1 MSSQFFGLE
10 IAHTGLTA
18 FMASINTTA
27 NNVSNAKTNG
37 YSRQKVTL
45 EAQTALRVYQKYG
58 STSTGVLATDVK
70 RSRDEYYDQKYWA
83 NQKSYGYY
91 DRLNY
96 YMPQIENFYVD
107 NSANP
112 GFSTL
117 FGNMFNSIDSLKKDA
132 GNTAIRTEVASN
144 AEKLTDFFNST
155 ANQLSELQE
164 TVNDEIKSTVDQVN
178 AISKKIALLN
188 KQINIIELQGMT
200 ANDLRDSRDL
210 LVDELSQII
219 PVDVKEAQVVNSNY
233 PDMKTG
239 ATSFTLKVNGNI
251 LVKDKDYQELE
262 CVTRPQKFNQDDI
275 DGLYD
280 IRWKTTQA
288 TFELNGDDADGRLK
302 ALFMI
307 RDGNDEENFKGTVL
321 TDGSNTTQITLK
333 NDGDVT
339 IDDLN
344 VPESG
349 QITLNYT
356 NYSYSSFTF
365 ETDGDGKINS
375 ITFNLETPID
385 AAKLQKAG
393 GTKATIGQIVNYKG
407 IPYYQNQ
414 MNSFLRSFARAFNE
428 IQLAGADRNGNPGTT
443 FFCANDINGE
453 NDFDWNVTADLA
465 KGQGTSADKNS
476 MTDINGN
483 IAYAVDDAKYA
494 AVTHW
499 VDKDGKKDGNSLASA
514 TSFTRDNSSGANTY
528 YRLTAANVGISE
540 AVKRDAS
547 RISTTA
553 YYDMADKWDGSD
565 PHDATNEDATVY
577 KLQEKKDASGN
588 TVTDANGNVVYERIH
603 QNKGID
609 AADLVDK
616 LLSLES
622 DKKLFRGGGADD
634 FLQVIY
640 ADITVDTQEAS
651 IFNDNYTNIQKEIN
665 TQRQSVSGVD
675 EDEEALNLV
684 KFANAYN
691 LSAKVISTLAEM
703 YDQLILNTGV

>member
-27 NNVSNAKTNG
+27 NNVSNAKTKG

-219 PVDVKEAQVVNSNY
+219 PIDVSEAEIVNSNY

-239 ATSFTLKVNGNI
+239 ATSFTIKVNGNI
-251 LVKDKDYQELE
+251 LVTDKDYRELE
-262 CVTRPQKFNQDDI
+262 CVTRGQKYNQDDI

-288 TFELNGDDADGRLK
+288 TFELNGDNADGRLK

-307 RDGNDEENFKGTVL
+307 RDGNDEENFKGRIIS
-321 TDGSNTTQITLK
+321 DGSNTTTVK
-333 NDGDVT
+333 MENTYGMT
-339 IDDLN
+339 IDNLN
-344 VPESG
+344 LPESG
-349 QITLNYT
+349 QLTIDYT
-356 NYSYSSFTF
+356 NYDYSSFNF
-365 ETDGDGKINS
+365 ETDREGNILS
-375 ITFNLETPID
+375 ITFNMTTPID
-385 AAKLQKAG
+385 AAKLAKAG
-393 GTKATIGQIVNYKG
+393 GTTATVGQTVNYKG

-414 MNSFLRSFARAFNE
+414 MNSFLRSFAKAFND
-428 IQLAGADRNGNPGTT
+428 IQMAGADRNGNAGTN

-453 NDFDWNVTADLA
+453 NDFDWNVTADLV
-465 KGQGTSADKNS
+465 KGKDKDTSGNQLKD
-476 MTDINGN
+476 TNGN
-483 IAYAVDDAKYA
+483 LLYAVDDAKYD
-494 AVTHW
+494 AVTN
-499 VDKDGKKDGNSLASA
+499 VTYNANGTVQDI
-514 TSFTRDNSSGANTY
+514 TRTNGSGDNTY
-528 YRLTAANVGISE
+528 YRLTASNVGISE

-547 RISTTA
+547 RISTTS
-553 YYDMADKWDGSD
+553 YYDMADKWDGKD
-565 PHDATNEDATVY
+565 PHDATDADASVY
-577 KLQEKKDASGN
+577 KLQEKKDANGN
-588 TVTDANGNVVYERIH
+588 TVKDANGNIVYERVH

-684 KFANAYN
+684 KFQNAYN

>member
-27 NNVSNAKTNG
+27 NNVSNAKTKG

-219 PVDVKEAQVVNSNY
+219 PIDVSEAEIVNSNY

-239 ATSFTLKVNGNI
+239 ATSFTIKVNGNI
-251 LVKDKDYQELE
+251 LVKDKDYRELE
-262 CVTRPQKFNQDDI
+262 CVTRGQKYNQDDI

-288 TFELNGDDADGRLK
+288 TFELNGDNADGRLK

-307 RDGNDEENFKGTVL
+307 RDGNDEENFKGRIIS
-321 TDGSNTTQITLK
+321 DGSNTTTVK
-333 NDGDVT
+333 MENTYGMT
-339 IDDLN
+339 IDNLN
-344 VPESG
+344 LPESG
-349 QITLNYT
+349 QLTIDYT
-356 NYSYSSFTF
+356 NYDYSSFNF
-365 ETDGDGKINS
+365 ETDREGNILS
-375 ITFNLETPID
+375 ITFNMTTPID
-385 AAKLQKAG
+385 AAKIAKAG
-393 GTKATIGQIVNYKG
+393 GTTATVGQTVNYKG

-414 MNSFLRSFARAFNE
+414 MNSFLRSFAKAFND
-428 IQLAGADRNGNPGTT
+428 IQMAGADRNGNAGTN

-453 NDFDWNVTADLA
+453 NDFDWNVTADLV
-465 KGQGTSADKNS
+465 KGKDKDTSGNQLKD
-476 MTDINGN
+476 TNGN
-483 IAYAVDDAKYA
+483 LLYAVDDAKYD
-494 AVTHW
+494 AVTN
-499 VDKDGKKDGNSLASA
+499 VTYNANGTVQDI
-514 TSFTRDNSSGANTY
+514 TRTNGSGDNTY
-528 YRLTAANVGISE
+528 YRLTASNVGISE

-547 RISTTA
+547 RISTTS
-553 YYDMADKWDGSD
+553 YYDMADKWDGKD
-565 PHDATNEDATVY
+565 PHDATDADASVY
-577 KLQEKKDASGN
+577 KLQEKKDANGN
-588 TVTDANGNVVYERIH
+588 TVKDANGNIVYERVH

-684 KFANAYN
+684 KFQNAYN

>member
-27 NNVSNAKTNG
+27 NNVSNAKTKG

-219 PVDVKEAQVVNSNY
+219 PIDVSEAEIVNSNY

-239 ATSFTLKVNGNI
+239 ATSFTIKVNGNI
-251 LVKDKDYQELE
+251 LVKDKDYRELE
-262 CVTRPQKFNQDDI
+262 CVTRGQKYNQDDI

-288 TFELNGDDADGRLK
+288 TFELNGDNADGRLK

-307 RDGNDEENFKGTVL
+307 RDGNDEENFKGRIIS
-321 TDGSNTTQITLK
+321 DGSNTTTVK
-333 NDGDVT
+333 MENTYGMT
-339 IDDLN
+339 IDNLN
-344 VPESG
+344 LPESG
-349 QITLNYT
+349 QLTINYT
-356 NYSYSSFTF
+356 NYDYSSFTF

-375 ITFNLETPID
+375 ITFNLTTPID
-385 AAKLQKAG
+385 AAKLGKAG
-393 GTKATIGQIVNYKG
+393 GTTATVGQTVNYKG

-414 MNSFLRSFARAFNE
+414 MNSFLRSFAKAFND
-428 IQLAGADRNGNPGTT
+428 IQMAGADRNGNAGTN

-453 NDFDWNVTADLA
+453 NDFDWNVTADLV
-465 KGQGTSADKNS
+465 KGKDKDTSGNQLKD
-476 MTDINGN
+476 TNGN
-483 IAYAVDDAKYA
+483 LLYAVDDAKYD
-494 AVTHW
+494 AVTN
-499 VDKDGKKDGNSLASA
+499 VTYNANGTVQDI
-514 TSFTRDNSSGANTY
+514 TRTNGSGDNTY
-528 YRLTAANVGISE
+528 YRLTASNVGISE

-547 RISTTA
+547 RISTTS
-553 YYDMADKWDGSD
+553 YYDMADKWDGKD
-565 PHDATNEDATVY
+565 PHDATDADASVY
-577 KLQEKKDASGN
+577 KLQEKKDANGN
-588 TVTDANGNVVYERIH
+588 TVKDANGNIVYERVH

-651 IFNDNYTNIQKEIN
+651 IFSDNYTNIQKEIN

-684 KFANAYN
+684 KFQNAYN

>member
-27 NNVSNAKTNG
+27 NNVSNANTDG

-96 YMPQIENFYVD
+96 YMPQIENYFVD

-164 TVNDEIKSTVDQVN
+164 SVNDEIKSTVDQVN

-219 PVDVKEAQVVNSNY
+219 PIDVSEAEIVNSNY

-239 ATSFTLKVNGNI
+239 ATSFTIKVNGNI

-262 CVTRPQKFNQDDI
+262 CVTRGQKYNQDDI

-288 TFELNGDDADGRLK
+288 TFELNGDNADGRLK

-307 RDGNDEENFKGTVL
+307 RDGNDEENFKGRVIG
-321 TDGSNTTQITLK
+321 DGSTTTTVKLENTFGMTVDNMNL
-333 NDGDVT
+333 
-339 IDDLN
+339 
-344 VPESG
+344 PESG
-349 QITLNYT
+349 QLTINYT
-356 NYSYSSFTF
+356 NYDYSSFTF

-375 ITFNLETPID
+375 ITFNLTTPID
-385 AAKLQKAG
+385 AAKLGKAG
-393 GTKATIGQIVNYKG
+393 GTTATVGQTVNYKG

-414 MNSFLRSFARAFNE
+414 MNSFLRSFARAFND
-428 IQLAGADRNGNPGTT
+428 IQLAGADRNGDAGTT

-453 NDFDWNVTADLA
+453 NDFDWNVTADLV
-465 KGQGTSADKNS
+465 KGKDTDTTSGAQLKDG
-476 MTDINGN
+476 NGN
-483 IAYAVDDAKYA
+483 ILYGVDDAKYDA
-494 AVTHW
+494 MTTVTKN
-499 VDKDGKKDGNSLASA
+499 DDG
-514 TSFTRDNSSGANTY
+514 TVREITRKNGSGDNTY
-528 YRLTAANVGISE
+528 YRLTASNVGISE
-540 AVKRDAS
+540 AIKRDAS
-547 RISTTA
+547 RISTTS

-565 PHDATNEDATVY
+565 PHDATNADASVY
-577 KLQEKKDASGN
+577 KLDADGKR
-588 TVTDANGNVVYERIH
+588 VH

-622 DKKLFRGGGADD
+622 EKKLFRGGGADD

-684 KFANAYN
+684 KFQNAYN

>member
-219 PVDVKEAQVVNSNY
+219 PIDVSEAEIVNSNY

-239 ATSFTLKVNGNI
+239 ATSFTIKVNGNI
-251 LVKDKDYQELE
+251 LVKDKDYRELE
-262 CVTRPQKFNQDDI
+262 CVTRGQKYNQDDI

-288 TFELNGDDADGRLK
+288 TFELNGDNADGRLK

-307 RDGNDEENFKGTVL
+307 RDGNDEENFKGRIIS
-321 TDGSNTTQITLK
+321 DGSNTTTVK
-333 NDGDVT
+333 MENTYGMT
-339 IDDLN
+339 IDNLN
-344 VPESG
+344 LPESG
-349 QITLNYT
+349 QLTINYT
-356 NYSYSSFTF
+356 NYDYSSFTF
-365 ETDGDGKINS
+365 ETDGEGNINS
-375 ITFNLETPID
+375 ITFNMTTPID
-385 AAKLQKAG
+385 AAKLAKAG
-393 GTKATIGQIVNYKG
+393 GTTATVGQTVNYKG

-414 MNSFLRSFARAFNE
+414 MNSFLRSFARAFND
-428 IQLAGADRNGNPGTT
+428 IQLAGADRNGDAGTT

-453 NDFDWNVTADLA
+453 NDFDWNVTADLV
-465 KGQGTSADKNS
+465 KGKDKDDS
-476 MTDINGN
+476 GAQLKDSNGN
-483 IAYAVDDAKYA
+483 TLYGVDDAKYD
-494 AVTHW
+494 AVTT
-499 VDKDGKKDGNSLASA
+499 VTKNTDG
-514 TSFTRDNSSGANTY
+514 TVREITRKNGSGDNTY
-528 YRLTAANVGISE
+528 YRLTASNVGISE
-540 AVKRDAS
+540 AIKRDAS
-547 RISTTA
+547 RISTTS

-565 PHDATNEDATVY
+565 PHDATNADASVY
-577 KLQEKKDASGN
+577 KLDADGKR
-588 TVTDANGNVVYERIH
+588 VH

-622 DKKLFRGGGADD
+622 EKKLFRGGGADD

-684 KFANAYN
+684 KFQNAYN

>member
-27 NNVSNAKTNG
+27 NNVSNANTDG

-96 YMPQIENFYVD
+96 YMPQIENYFVD

-164 TVNDEIKSTVDQVN
+164 SVNDEIKSTVDQVN

-219 PVDVKEAQVVNSNY
+219 PIDVSEAEIVNSNY

-239 ATSFTLKVNGNI
+239 ATSFTIKVNGNI

-262 CVTRPQKFNQDDI
+262 CVTRGQKYNQDDI

-288 TFELNGDDADGRLK
+288 TFELNGDNADGRLK

-307 RDGNDEENFKGTVL
+307 RDGNDEENFKGRVIG
-321 TDGSNTTQITLK
+321 DGSTTTTVKLENTFGMTVDNMNL
-333 NDGDVT
+333 
-339 IDDLN
+339 
-344 VPESG
+344 PESG
-349 QITLNYT
+349 QLTINYT
-356 NYSYSSFTF
+356 NYDYSSFTF

-375 ITFNLETPID
+375 ITFNMTTPID
-385 AAKLQKAG
+385 AAKLGKAG
-393 GTKATIGQIVNYKG
+393 GTTATVGQTVNYKG

-414 MNSFLRSFARAFNE
+414 MNSFLRSFARAFND
-428 IQLAGADRNGNPGTT
+428 IQLAGADRNGDAGTT

-453 NDFDWNVTADLA
+453 NDFDWNVTADLV
-465 KGQGTSADKNS
+465 KGKDTDTTSGAQLKDG
-476 MTDINGN
+476 NGN
-483 IAYAVDDAKYA
+483 ILYGVDDAKYDA
-494 AVTHW
+494 MTTVTKN
-499 VDKDGKKDGNSLASA
+499 DDG
-514 TSFTRDNSSGANTY
+514 TVREITRKNGSGDNTY
-528 YRLTAANVGISE
+528 YRLTASNVGISE
-540 AVKRDAS
+540 AIKRDAS
-547 RISTTA
+547 RISTTS

-565 PHDATNEDATVY
+565 PHDATNADASVY
-577 KLQEKKDASGN
+577 KLDADGKR
-588 TVTDANGNVVYERIH
+588 VH

-622 DKKLFRGGGADD
+622 EKKLFRGGGADD

-684 KFANAYN
+684 KFQNAYN

>member
-27 NNVSNAKTNG
+27 NNVSNANTDG

-83 NQKSYGYY
+83 NQKAYGYY

-96 YMPQIENFYVD
+96 YMPQIENYYVD
-107 NSANP
+107 NAANP

-219 PVDVKEAQVVNSNY
+219 PIDVKEAEVVNSNY

-239 ATSFTLKVNGNI
+239 ATSFTIKVNGNI

-280 IRWKTTQA
+280 IRWKTTLA
-288 TFELNGDDADGRLK
+288 NFELNGDNADGRLK

-307 RDGNDEENFKGTVL
+307 RDGNDEENFKGKVTSEGNSSTQVTL
-321 TDGSNTTQITLK
+321 ENTF
-333 NDGDVT
+333 GMT
-339 IDDLN
+339 IDNMNL
-344 VPESG
+344 PESG
-349 QITLNYT
+349 QLTINYT
-356 NYSYSSFTF
+356 NYDYSSFTF
-365 ETDGDGKINS
+365 ETDGEGNINS
-375 ITFNLETPID
+375 ITFNMTSPID
-385 AAKLQKAG
+385 ASKLAKAG
-393 GTKATIGQIVNYKG
+393 GTTATVGQTVNYKG

-414 MNSFLRSFARAFNE
+414 MNSFVRSFAKAFND
-428 IQLAGADRNGNPGTT
+428 IQLAGADRNGNAGTN

-453 NDFDWNVTADLA
+453 NDFDWNVTADVV
-465 KGQGTSADKNS
+465 KG
-476 MTDINGN
+476 MTDGN
-483 IAYAVDDAKYA
+483 DKLLTDYDGVYAVDADKYA
-494 AVTHW
+494 AVTEP
-499 VDKDGKKDGNSLASA
+499 VLDDGKNYTGSCVRK
-514 TSFTRDNSSGANTY
+514 NSSGDNTY
-528 YRLTAANVGISE
+528 YRLTASNIGISE

-547 RISTTA
+547 RISTTS

-577 KLQEKKDASGN
+577 KLDSDGKR
-588 TVTDANGNVVYERIH
+588 VH

-622 DKKLFRGGGADD
+622 EKKLFRGGGADD

-684 KFANAYN
+684 KFQNAYN

>member
-27 NNVSNAKTNG
+27 NNVSNANTDG

-96 YMPQIENFYVD
+96 YMPQIENYFVD

-164 TVNDEIKSTVDQVN
+164 SVNDEIKSTVDQVN

-219 PVDVKEAQVVNSNY
+219 PIDVSEAEIVNSNY

-239 ATSFTLKVNGNI
+239 ATSFTIKVNGNI

-262 CVTRPQKFNQDDI
+262 CVTRGQKYNQDDI

-288 TFELNGDDADGRLK
+288 TFELNGDNADGRLK

-307 RDGNDEENFKGTVL
+307 RDGNDEENFKGRVIGDDSTTTTVKL
-321 TDGSNTTQITLK
+321 ENTFGMTVD
-333 NDGDVT
+333 N
-339 IDDLN
+339 LN
-344 VPESG
+344 LPESG
-349 QITLNYT
+349 QLTINYT
-356 NYSYSSFTF
+356 NYDYSSFTF
-365 ETDGDGKINS
+365 ETDGDGNINS
-375 ITFNLETPID
+375 ITFNLTTPID
-385 AAKLQKAG
+385 AAKLAKAG
-393 GTKATIGQIVNYKG
+393 GTTATVGQTVNYKG

-414 MNSFLRSFARAFNE
+414 MNSFLRSFARAFND
-428 IQLAGADRNGNPGTT
+428 IQLAGADRNGNAGTN

-453 NDFDWNVTADLA
+453 NDFDWNVTADLV
-465 KGQGTSADKNS
+465 KGKDKDDS
-476 MTDINGN
+476 GAQLKDSNGN
-483 IAYAVDDAKYA
+483 TLYGVDDAKYD
-494 AVTHW
+494 AVTT
-499 VDKDGKKDGNSLASA
+499 VTKNTDG
-514 TSFTRDNSSGANTY
+514 TVREITRKNGSGDNTY
-528 YRLTAANVGISE
+528 YRLTASNVGISE
-540 AVKRDAS
+540 AIKRDAS
-547 RISTTA
+547 RISTTS

-565 PHDATNEDATVY
+565 PHDATNEDASVY
-577 KLQEKKDASGN
+577 KLESYTMDDG
-588 TVTDANGNVVYERIH
+588 TTGYRRVH

-622 DKKLFRGGGADD
+622 EKKLFRGGGADD

-684 KFANAYN
+684 KFQNAYN

>member
-27 NNVSNAKTNG
+27 NNVSNANTDG

-83 NQKSYGYY
+83 NQKAYGYY

-96 YMPQIENFYVD
+96 YMPQIENYYVD

-219 PVDVKEAQVVNSNY
+219 PIDVKEAEVVNSNY

-239 ATSFTLKVNGNI
+239 ATSFTIKVNGNI

-262 CVTRPQKFNQDDI
+262 CVTRGQKHNQDDI
-275 DGLYD
+275 EGLYD
-280 IRWKTTQA
+280 IRWKTTMA
-288 TFELNGDDADGRLK
+288 TFELNGDNADGRLK

-307 RDGNDEENFKGTVL
+307 RDGNDEENYKGRVMNE
-321 TDGSNTTQITLK
+321 GSNTTTVKLE
-333 NDGDVT
+333 NTYGMT
-339 IDDLN
+339 IDNLN
-344 VPESG
+344 LPESG
-349 QITLNYT
+349 QLTINYT
-356 NYSYSSFTF
+356 NYDYSSFTF
-365 ETDGDGKINS
+365 ETDGEGNINS
-375 ITFNLETPID
+375 ITFNLTTPID
-385 AAKLQKAG
+385 AAKLAKAG
-393 GTKATIGQIVNYKG
+393 GTTATVGQTVNYKG

-414 MNSFLRSFARAFNE
+414 MNSFLRSFARAFND
-428 IQLAGADRNGNPGTT
+428 IQLAGADRNGNAGTN

-453 NDFDWNVTADLA
+453 NDFDWNVTADVV
-465 KGQGTSADKNS
+465 KGMMDG
-476 MTDINGN
+476 NGKLLTEYDGV
-483 IAYAVDDAKYA
+483 YAVDADKYA
-494 AVTHW
+494 AVTQP
-499 VDKDGKKDGNSLASA
+499 VLDDGKTYIGSC
-514 TSFTRDNSSGANTY
+514 TRTNGSGDNTY
-528 YRLTAANVGISE
+528 YRLTASNIGISE

-547 RISTTA
+547 RISTTS

-577 KLQEKKDASGN
+577 KLDSDGKR
-588 TVTDANGNVVYERIH
+588 VH

-640 ADITVDTQEAS
+640 ADITVDTQESS

-684 KFANAYN
+684 KFQNAYN